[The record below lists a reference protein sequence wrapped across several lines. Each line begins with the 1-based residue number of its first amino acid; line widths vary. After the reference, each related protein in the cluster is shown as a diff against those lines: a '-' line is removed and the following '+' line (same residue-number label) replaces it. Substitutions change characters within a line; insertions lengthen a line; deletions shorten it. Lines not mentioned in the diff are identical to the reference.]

1 MDATHTRRWAGAGA
15 MVAVVLAADLL
26 LPDLGDSA
34 AWSLA
39 QSVLV
44 PFLSALAGAWV
55 ARGRFV
61 VPALVVWALVWAVVT
76 WVLHGIAPERTGPSV
91 AAILQY
97 NWLEIVLSLAA
108 TVFGAWSGQL
118 LARAPTT
125 TT

>member
-1 MDATHTRRWAGAGA
+1 MNGMPTRPIAGVVT
-15 MVAVVLAADLL
+15 MVAVMLAADLL
-26 LPDLGDSA
+26 FPDLGDSS

-44 PFLSALAGAWV
+44 PFLAALAGAFI

-61 VPALVVWALVWAVVT
+61 LPALVVWVLVWAAVT
-76 WVLHGIAPERTGPSV
+76 WVMHRIAPAGAGPTIV
-91 AAILQY
+91 AILQY

-118 LARAPTT
+118 LGRAPVATA
-125 TT
+125 